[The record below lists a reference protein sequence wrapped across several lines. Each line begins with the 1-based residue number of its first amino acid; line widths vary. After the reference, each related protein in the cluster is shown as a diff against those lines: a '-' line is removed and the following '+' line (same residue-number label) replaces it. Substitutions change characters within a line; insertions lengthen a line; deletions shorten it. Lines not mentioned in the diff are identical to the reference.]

1 MRKGLTFT
9 TILIVLWVCILGGP
23 AVAEGNR
30 TYTVQ
35 PGDTMIT
42 VAANHNLT
50 ATELASANK
59 LAWDD
64 ELRTGQTLLVPD
76 ATTLATRQQDGT
88 YTVRPGDT
96 LIGIAARHG
105 VSVSQLASVNGL
117 HINSWVYVGQQLRI
131 PSTSSGVSA
140 TATTTSSTYI
150 VRPGDTLIAIAVR
163 NGVTLT
169 RLAQANGLS
178 TQSWVYVGQRL
189 SIPSSSTSS
198 TSTTTTSTGSTY
210 TVRPGDTL
218 IGIAARH
225 GVSVSQLAA
234 TNGLQV
240 NSWVYVGQRLRIPG
254 STSSGTS
261 SGTTT
266 TPAPTTTTGEKWI
279 DVNLSAQT
287 LTAYSGQTPV
297 FTTRVSTGTWQ
308 HPTVVGTFSIY
319 VKYTSAP
326 MSGPGYYLPGVPY
339 VMYFYRGYGI
349 HGTYWHNNFGTPM
362 SHGCVNMR
370 TSDARWLFNWAPVG
384 TKVVTHY

>member
-1 MRKGLTFT
+1 
-9 TILIVLWVCILGGP
+9 
-23 AVAEGNR
+23 
-30 TYTVQ
+30 
-35 PGDTMIT
+35 
-42 VAANHNLT
+42 
-50 ATELASANK
+50 
-59 LAWDD
+59 
-64 ELRTGQTLLVPD
+64 
-76 ATTLATRQQDGT
+76 
-88 YTVRPGDT
+88 
-96 LIGIAARHG
+96 
-105 VSVSQLASVNGL
+105 
-117 HINSWVYVGQQLRI
+117 
-131 PSTSSGVSA
+131 
-140 TATTTSSTYI
+140 

-163 NGVTLT
+163 HGVTLT

-189 SIPSSSTSS
+189 SIPGSSTSS
-198 TSTTTTSTGSTY
+198 TSTTTTATSTGGTY
-210 TVRPGDTL
+210 IVRPGDTL

-234 TNGLQV
+234 TNGLST
-240 NSWVYVGQRLRIPG
+240 NSWVYVGQRLSIPG
-254 STSSGTS
+254 GTSSGTS

-266 TPAPTTTTGEKWI
+266 PPASTTSTGGKWI

-362 SHGCVNMR
+362 SHGCINLP
-370 TSDARWLFNWAPVG
+370 TSAAQWVFNWAPVG

>member
-9 TILIVLWVCILGGP
+9 TTLIVLWVCILGGP
-23 AVAEGNR
+23 AVAEDNR

-35 PGDTMIT
+35 PGDTMII

-50 ATELASANK
+50 ATELASANQ

-105 VSVSQLASVNGL
+105 VSVSQLAATNGL
-117 HINSWVYVGQQLRI
+117 GINSWVYVGQQLRI
-131 PSTSSGVSA
+131 PSTSGSTSA
-140 TATTTSSTYI
+140 TTTTTSSTYI
-150 VRPGDTLIAIAVR
+150 VRPGDTLIGIAIR
-163 NGVTLT
+163 HGVTLT
-169 RLAQANGLS
+169 GLAQANGLS

-189 SIPSSSTSS
+189 SIPGSSTSS

-254 STSSGTS
+254 GSSSSTS

-266 TPAPTTTTGEKWI
+266 PPVSTTTTSDKWI
-279 DVNLSAQT
+279 DVNLSTQT
-287 LTAYSGQTPV
+287 LTAYAGQQAV

-308 HPTVVGTFSIY
+308 YPTVVGTFYIY

-362 SHGCVNMR
+362 SHGCVNLP
-370 TSDARWLFNWAPVG
+370 TPAAQWVFNWAPVG